1 MTFVRGPAP
10 FLRHASYFSCNYTCK
25 VALKEIGWSA
35 LSLALSSPLCI
46 FPSHSALLLLLLLL
60 LLLEILFSS
69 HTAAVNGDPATTRS
83 PTRNYARSS

>member
-10 FLRHASYFSCNYTCK
+10 FLRHASYFSCNYTCN

-35 LSLALSSPLCI
+35 LSLALSSPLRI
-46 FPSHSALLLLLLLL
+46 FPSHSALLLLL